1 MVKDRVDRLETR
13 VRKDLKKALRVYCA
27 KNDLTLRDGVELA
40 IELLTSTRKP
50 LPEQEAQTTGSAN
63 GS

>member
-27 KNDLTLRDGVELA
+27 KNDLTLREGVELA
-40 IELLTSTRKP
+40 IEQLTSTRKP
-50 LPEQEAQTTGSAN
+50 QPNHEVQPN
-63 GS
+63 GVSQ

>member
-27 KNDLTLRDGVELA
+27 KNDMTLRGGVELA
-40 IELLTSTRKP
+40 IELLTSPPKQSTR
-50 LPEQEAQTTGSAN
+50 PEVQPN
-63 GS
+63 GAKH

>member
-13 VRKDLKKALRVYCA
+13 VRKDLKKALRIYCA
-27 KNDLTLRDGVELA
+27 KNDLTLRDGIELA

-50 LPEQEAQTTGSAN
+50 KPETEVQPAGAPQ
-63 GS
+63 

>member
-50 LPEQEAQTTGSAN
+50 QPSTDVQTN
-63 GS
+63 GEVQ

>member
-13 VRKDLKKALRVYCA
+13 VRKDLKKALRIYCA
-27 KNDLTLRDGVELA
+27 KNDLTLRDGIELA

-50 LPEQEAQTTGSAN
+50 KPETEVQPAGVAQ
-63 GS
+63 

>member
-13 VRKDLKKALRVYCA
+13 IRKDLKKALRVYCA
-27 KNDLTLRDGVELA
+27 KNDMTLRDGVELA

-50 LPEQEAQTTGSAN
+50 QQNPEVQAN
-63 GS
+63 GVVQ